1 MLQLLGVIYLNIDE
15 NNIFNDKM
23 QEIYDSNLKVI

>member
-1 MLQLLGVIYLNIDE
+1 MLPFLGVIYLNTDE

-23 QEIYDSNLKVI
+23 HEIYDSNLKVI